1 MESVQW
7 MAQRINSLLEYMQ
20 YGYALIAY
28 RKQDGSFY
36 MGRGTLVS
44 YESDFKKKH
53 DMTSIKAHVAME
65 AYLLHDANAGSN
77 LKLMIMI
84 QEEGMKGYGIYWTV
98 LEFLRL
104 QNEYKASLKVIPI
117 LAQKARVTTATL
129 KRIIYDYA
137 LFEVNETSF
146 SSPGLSR
153 RMEPWDAQQEA
164 KKEAGRRGGLVNQ
177 QRIRDAKTS
186 SALANKLNKEN
197 KENPSLSPQGETG
210 RRKEEI
216 LLTPPEYTL
225 NRQTH
230 NYQGLMEELA
240 RQKVTDIH
248 DLNAILRL
256 TDFGKLGGK
265 IWKILYELNS
275 SPQLK
280 ARIVMPGKY
289 ILKLLRG

>member
-1 MESVQW
+1 
-7 MAQRINSLLEYMQ
+7 
-20 YGYALIAY
+20 
-28 RKQDGSFY
+28 
-36 MGRGTLVS
+36 
-44 YESDFKKKH
+44 
-53 DMTSIKAHVAME
+53 ME

-164 KKEAGRRGGLVNQ
+164 KKGGR
-177 QRIRDAKTS
+177 TS
-186 SALANKLNKEN
+186 RW
-197 KENPSLSPQGETG
+197 TG
-210 RRKEEI
+210 
-216 LLTPPEYTL
+216 
-225 NRQTH
+225 
-230 NYQGLMEELA
+230 
-240 RQKVTDIH
+240 
-248 DLNAILRL
+248 
-256 TDFGKLGGK
+256 
-265 IWKILYELNS
+265 
-275 SPQLK
+275 
-280 ARIVMPGKY
+280 
-289 ILKLLRG
+289 

>member
-1 MESVQW
+1 
-7 MAQRINSLLEYMQ
+7 
-20 YGYALIAY
+20 
-28 RKQDGSFY
+28 
-36 MGRGTLVS
+36 
-44 YESDFKKKH
+44 
-53 DMTSIKAHVAME
+53 ME

-230 NYQGLMEELA
+230 NY
-240 RQKVTDIH
+240 H

>member
-1 MESVQW
+1 
-7 MAQRINSLLEYMQ
+7 
-20 YGYALIAY
+20 
-28 RKQDGSFY
+28 
-36 MGRGTLVS
+36 
-44 YESDFKKKH
+44 
-53 DMTSIKAHVAME
+53 ME

-177 QRIRDAKTS
+177 QRIREGMASDALPINQTNDINNS
-186 SALANKLNKEN
+186 
-197 KENPSLSPQGETG
+197 PSISPQRETG
-210 RRKEEI
+210 KNEEV
-216 LLTPPEYTL
+216 LLLPPEYAL
-225 NRQTH
+225 NKNTH
-230 NYQGLMEELA
+230 NYEGLMEELQ
-240 RQKVTDIH
+240 RQKVTVIKEI
-248 DLNAILRL
+248 NAILRL
-256 TDFGKLGGK
+256 TDFGKLKGK
-265 IWKILYELNS
+265 IWKILYDINN
-275 SPQLK
+275 SPQMK

-289 ILKLLRG
+289 ILKLLQN

>member
-1 MESVQW
+1 
-7 MAQRINSLLEYMQ
+7 
-20 YGYALIAY
+20 
-28 RKQDGSFY
+28 
-36 MGRGTLVS
+36 
-44 YESDFKKKH
+44 
-53 DMTSIKAHVAME
+53 ME

-197 KENPSLSPQGETG
+197 KENKTDPSISPQGETV
-210 RRKEEI
+210 KNEEI
-216 LLTPPEYTL
+216 LLVPPEYAL

-230 NYQGLMEELA
+230 NYEGLIAELE
-240 RQKVTDIH
+240 RQKVASIKEK
-248 DLNAILRL
+248 NAILRL
-256 TDFGKLGGK
+256 TDFGRLGGK
-265 IWKILYELNS
+265 IWKIIYDINN
-275 SPQLK
+275 SPQMK

-289 ILKLLRG
+289 ILKLLQN

>member
-1 MESVQW
+1 ME
-7 MAQRINSLLEYMQ
+7 
-20 YGYALIAY
+20 
-28 RKQDGSFY
+28 D
-36 MGRGTLVS
+36 
-44 YESDFKKKH
+44 
-53 DMTSIKAHVAME
+53 
-65 AYLLHDANAGSN
+65 YLLHDANAGSN

-153 RMEPWDAQQEA
+153 RME
-164 KKEAGRRGGLVNQ
+164 EAGRRGGLVNQ

>member
-1 MESVQW
+1 
-7 MAQRINSLLEYMQ
+7 
-20 YGYALIAY
+20 
-28 RKQDGSFY
+28 
-36 MGRGTLVS
+36 
-44 YESDFKKKH
+44 
-53 DMTSIKAHVAME
+53 ME

-197 KENPSLSPQGETG
+197 KETPSLSPQGETG
-210 RRKEEI
+210 RR
-216 LLTPPEYTL
+216 
-225 NRQTH
+225 
-230 NYQGLMEELA
+230 
-240 RQKVTDIH
+240 
-248 DLNAILRL
+248 RL